1 MTPSILI
8 PYQGTVPDTET
19 EVHVLF
25 ATVAVTGTGSSWPDP
40 GWGKGALPAFGYKR
54 LLLDLKHDQAGT
66 LNWYKSHDRGTT
78 WLQIDTEAIADP
90 ASTDSTVRDFLIEEY
105 PDFKLEWVQGDA
117 AQTVFVPSIVLS
129 PERAT

>member
-8 PYQGTVPDTET
+8 PYPGTTPATNAL
-19 EVHVLF
+19 VHILF
-25 ATVAVTGTGSSWPDP
+25 ATTAVTGSGSSFPDP

-66 LNWYKSHDRGTT
+66 LNWYKSDNGST
-78 WLQIDTEAIADP
+78 WHQVDTEAIAAP
-90 ASTDSTVRDFLIEEY
+90 AGTDSTVRDFLIEEY
-105 PDFKLEWVQGDA
+105 PYFYLAWVQGA
-117 AQTVFVPSIVLS
+117 TPQTVWAPNVSLS